1 MTVFSLRMARPD
13 SDDIKHVWRL
23 FRAAQRADFATC
35 RQRARDINFDPEWDD
50 DKLTREER
58 FFFRSAWR
66 ACIDTGAF
74 ERLFG
79 SYDTLFHNFGDPEK
93 DYIDIKPELRAEL
106 ERAELVDVFSE
117 AYAEACAGVSDSE
130 KQKRELVMLVKSL
143 SHSLRQANPKS
154 KQPDRAMEY
163 LSQSGL
169 ISVED
174 VLR

>member
-1 MTVFSLRMARPD
+1 MTTFSLRMARPD
-13 SDDIKHVWRL
+13 SDDLKHMRRL
-23 FRAAQRADFATC
+23 FRAAQLADFATR
-35 RQRARDINFDPEWDD
+35 RQRAWDINFDPDWDEE
-50 DKLTREER
+50 KLTREEK
-58 FFFRSAWR
+58 FFFRCAWR

-74 ERLFG
+74 DRLFG

-106 ERAELVDVFSE
+106 ERAELVDVFSD
-117 AYAEACAGVSDSE
+117 AYAEACAGVTGSE

-143 SHSLRQANPKS
+143 AHSLRHANPAS